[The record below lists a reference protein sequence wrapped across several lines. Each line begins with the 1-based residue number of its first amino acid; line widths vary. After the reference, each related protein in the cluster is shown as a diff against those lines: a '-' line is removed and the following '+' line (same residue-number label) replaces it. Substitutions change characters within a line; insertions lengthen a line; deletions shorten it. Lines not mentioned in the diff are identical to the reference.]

1 MRAIVIAGT
10 GGAEIPADYALGIDR
25 IVPRDHHFTGTV
37 RHDDVLTLAQNPETD
52 LLECANRIKMIDS
65 GQLRHG

>member
-10 GGAEIPADYALGIDR
+10 GCAEIPADYALGIDR

-37 RHDDVLTLAQNPETD
+37 RRDDVAD
-52 LLECANRIKMIDS
+52 LGAESRNRPS
-65 GQLRHG
+65 GVREPHQDD